1 MTFHPKGSKDWG
13 DPKKN
18 ACLKYIFICL
28 LVKFFIAGLEWFLLH
43 TDWDEKKKRVINSVG
58 QECKKSK
65 TPNEIHL
72 KYSTQW
78 KQMQIKKEMVKGAVT
93 IFLESF
99 TDDIFLA
106 PESQPRVGSGC
117 YLHGVGLIC
126 FQILQR
132 EAGAIGR

>member
-43 TDWDEKKKRVINSVG
+43 TDWDEKKKRAINSVG

-65 TPNEIHL
+65 TPNDGNKRKNKRNGQRCCHN
-72 KYSTQW
+72 
-78 KQMQIKKEMVKGAVT
+78 
-93 IFLESF
+93 IFRKLY
-99 TDDIFLA
+99 
-106 PESQPRVGSGC
+106 R
-117 YLHGVGLIC
+117 
-126 FQILQR
+126 
-132 EAGAIGR
+132 

>member
-43 TDWDEKKKRVINSVG
+43 TDWDEKKKRVSNSVG

-78 KQMQIKKEMVKGAVT
+78 KQMQNKRNGQRCCHN
-93 IFLESF
+93 IFRKLY
-99 TDDIFLA
+99 
-106 PESQPRVGSGC
+106 R
-117 YLHGVGLIC
+117 
-126 FQILQR
+126 
-132 EAGAIGR
+132 